1 MTESP
6 TFEPSPEQQAIIDS
20 KVDTIVVSNPGTGKT
35 TTLSQKVIDL
45 LENGVKPENILCI
58 TFTAKAKKEMFD
70 KIFDDAQGKFPDAD
84 IMKIRIHTFHGFA
97 NDYLKEIGLMSGEIV
112 GNNLLRYS
120 ILESFIENKVFTYG
134 KAYII
139 DELVPKVENAIR
151 YMKNFGITP
160 DKIDVKKTASV
171 IQQQLMLIEQNKG
184 RKTSY
189 TKDELI
195 TFLSFFVEAYKHY
208 EDSKNDT
215 IDYSDM
221 LITFIEKFQGDKFEH
236 VLVDEMQDMNDLEA
250 QLVEMISKNLFL
262 VGDAKQAIFGFQGGS
277 IKNFEKFAKTCKLLF
292 LSTNY
297 RSTQQILDYSKQFF
311 LDETQH
317 RARYE
322 KELEKFNGVS
332 KGSLPKIF
340 ATGAPFGK
348 IISLIQENP
357 GKSIGVITRTNR
369 QIIEVSKYLDNHSI
383 DYTTTSSQATTK
395 DARDEIITYLKGLLS
410 GDINQKISATFT
422 TFSPYTLQEAFEFS
436 NDAKKGSSGTLEKL
450 NSWKINL
457 NKEELDKLFTEELY
471 PLCVSKGS
479 EWFSTAM
486 TVKEQIDEYLGFET
500 PTFEGLFDFIA
511 IGEES
516 YTERNKK
523 STITLTTVHKAKG
536 RGFDVVI
543 YVPSHGGGRTSFIDI
558 ITESVFIAKGINLED
573 EVGEESLRVHFV
585 AMTRAKEKLFI
596 ISDDEKF
603 AGQFHYQDLSK
614 IEVDEE
620 QDEKLS
626 TSTISNR
633 LAEAYS
639 LFVDGRWDDSKKL
652 LESKETWLKEFI
664 YSYFQNIEHFSYS
677 SVTKVPYDFLIKN
690 IVKKPYGSQ
699 ALNFGSN
706 VHNALEKI
714 VSGKAKVEDYTDED
728 EVKAIKNGLER
739 LEELKKEN
747 PGFKIKATE
756 MNVKVPIKSLTAYTE
771 TDNLM
776 FKGFIDAVFEHDDGI
791 FLVDYKTDK
800 NTNYASHHK
809 RQLAVYKKMYSKLEG
824 IPEEKIETCIIFVA
838 LRGGINTGK
847 SDSGVDFG
855 KRNVFGT
862 FEQHLQKVLE
872 WKKDPDIFISEL
884 LEQPTQDSLH
894 EVIKEKLAG
903 KIDK

>member
-1 MTESP
+1 MQK
-6 TFEPSPEQQAIIDS
+6 FEPSPEQKAIIES

-45 LENGVKPENILCI
+45 LENGADPEEILCI

-70 KIFDDAQGKFPDAD
+70 KIFDDAQGKFPDSD

-97 NDYLKEIGLMSGEIV
+97 YDYLTEAGLMSAEIV

-120 ILESFIENKVFTYG
+120 ILESFIENKAFTYG
-134 KAYII
+134 KSYII
-139 DELVPKVENAIR
+139 DTLMPKVENAIR
-151 YMKNFGITP
+151 YIKSFGITP
-160 DKIDVKKTASV
+160 DKIDVQKTAN
-171 IQQQLMLIEQNKG
+171 IIQKNYQQQK
-184 RKTSY
+184 RTY
-189 TKDELI
+189 TKEDLI
-195 TFLSFFVEAYKHY
+195 AFLSYFVDAYKHY
-208 EDSKNDT
+208 ENSKNET

-221 LITFIEKFQGDKFEH
+221 LLTFIEKFQGDKFEH
-236 VLVDEMQDMNDLEA
+236 VLVDEMQDMNEIEA
-250 QLVEMISKNLFL
+250 QIVEMISKNLFL

-277 IKNFEKFAKTCKLLF
+277 IKNFEKFAKTCKKLL

-297 RSTQQILDYSKQFF
+297 RSTQQILDYSKQYF
-311 LDETQH
+311 LDATQH
-317 RARYE
+317 RTKFE

-348 IISLIQENP
+348 IISLIEENP
-357 GKSIGVITRTNR
+357 DKSIGIITRKNR
-369 QIIEVSKYLDNHSI
+369 QIIEISRYLDNHSI
-383 DYTTTSSQATTK
+383 DYTTTSSQATTAE
-395 DARDEIITYLKGLLS
+395 ARNEIIIYAKGLLS
-410 GDINQKISATFT
+410 EDINQKISATFT

-436 NDAKKGSSGTLEKL
+436 TDAQKGSSEKIEKL

-457 NKEELDKLFTEELY
+457 NREDLNKLFTEELY

-479 EWFSTAM
+479 EWFATAVS
-486 TVKEQIDEYLGFET
+486 VKQQIDEYLEFET

-516 YTERNKK
+516 YTERSKK

-536 RGFDVVI
+536 RGFDIVI
-543 YVPSHGGGRTSFIDI
+543 YVPSTGGGRTSFIDI
-558 ITESVFIAKGINLED
+558 ITESIFAAKGINLED
-573 EVGEESLRVHFV
+573 EVAEESLRIDFV
-585 AMTRAKEKLFI
+585 ALTRAKEKLFI
-596 ISDDEKF
+596 VCDDEPIAK
-603 AGQFHYQDLSK
+603 AFHYQNLSEF
-614 IEVDEE
+614 EVDEAE
-620 QDEKLS
+620 EENIT

-664 YSYFQNIEHFSYS
+664 YSYFQNIEHLSYS
-677 SVTKVPYDFLIKN
+677 SVTKVPYDFLTKN

-756 MNVKVPIKSLTAYTE
+756 MNVKVHIKSLTAYTE

-776 FKGFIDAVFEHDDGI
+776 FKGFIDAVFEHDGGI

-855 KRNVFGT
+855 RRNVYGT
-862 FEQHLQKVLE
+862 FEHHLQTVLE
-872 WKKDPDIFISEL
+872 WKKNPDEFIKEL
-884 LEQPTQDSLH
+884 IEQPTQDSLH
-894 EVIKEKLAG
+894 EAIKEKLAEDT
-903 KIDK
+903 K

>member
-1 MTESP
+1 MTES
-6 TFEPSPEQQAIIDS
+6 TKLEPSAEQQAIIDS

-45 LENGVKPENILCI
+45 LENGVNPENILCI

-97 NDYLKEIGLMSGEIV
+97 YDYLTEIGLMSAEIV

-120 ILESFIENKVFTYG
+120 ILESFIENKAFNYG
-134 KAYII
+134 KPYII
-139 DELVPKVENAIR
+139 DTLMPKVENAIR
-151 YMKNFGITP
+151 YIKSFGITP
-160 DKIDVKKTASV
+160 DKIDVQKTASV
-171 IQQQLMLIEQNKG
+171 IQQQLMLIEKNKG
-184 RKTSY
+184 SKTSY
-189 TKDELI
+189 TKEELI
-195 TFLSFFVEAYKHY
+195 AFLSYFVDAYKHY

-221 LITFIEKFQGDKFEH
+221 LLTFIEKFQGDKFEH
-236 VLVDEMQDMNDLEA
+236 VLVDEMQDMNEIEA
-250 QLVEMISKNLFL
+250 QIVEMISKNLFL

-311 LDETQH
+311 LDGTQH
-317 RARYE
+317 KTKFE

-348 IISLIQENP
+348 IISLIEENP

-395 DARDEIITYLKGLLS
+395 EARNEIITYLKGLLS

-436 NDAKKGSSGTLEKL
+436 NDAKKDSSGRLEKL

-479 EWFSTAM
+479 EWFSTAV
-486 TVKEQIDEYLGFET
+486 TVKEQIDEYLAFET

-536 RGFDVVI
+536 RGFDIVI

-573 EVGEESLRVHFV
+573 EVVEESLRIDFV

-596 ISDDEKF
+596 ISEDEQF
-603 AGQFHYQDLSK
+603 AARFHHQGLSK

-620 QDEKLS
+620 EEEKIS

-664 YSYFQNIEHFSYS
+664 YSYFQNVEHFSYS
-677 SVTKVPYDFLIKN
+677 SVTKVPYDFLSKN
-690 IVKKPYGSQ
+690 IIKKPYGSQ

-739 LEELKKEN
+739 LEKLKKEN

-756 MNVKVPIKSLTAYTE
+756 MNVKVPIKSLTEYTE

-776 FKGFIDAVFEHDDGI
+776 FKGFIDAVFEHDGGI

-872 WKKDPDIFISEL
+872 WKKDPEIFINEL
-884 LEQPTQDSLH
+884 LEQSTQDSLH
-894 EVIKEKLAG
+894 EAIKEKLAG
-903 KIDK
+903 TN

>member
-1 MTESP
+1 MAESP
-6 TFEPSPEQQAIIDS
+6 KFEPSPEQQAIIDS
-20 KVDTIVVSNPGTGKT
+20 KENTIVVSNPGTGKT

-45 LENGVKPENILCI
+45 LENGANPEEILCI

-70 KIFDDAQGKFPDAD
+70 KIFNDAQGKFPDAD

-97 NDYLKEIGLMSGEIV
+97 YDYLTEAGLMSAEIV

-120 ILESFIENKVFTYG
+120 ILESFIENKAFTYG
-134 KAYII
+134 KSYII
-139 DELVPKVENAIR
+139 DTLMPKVENAIR
-151 YMKNFGITP
+151 YIKSFGITP
-160 DKIDVKKTASV
+160 DKIDVQKTASV
-171 IQQQLMLIEQNKG
+171 IQQNYQQQK
-184 RKTSY
+184 RTY
-189 TKDELI
+189 TKEDLI
-195 TFLSFFVEAYKHY
+195 AFLSYFVDAYKHY
-208 EDSKNDT
+208 ENSKNDT

-221 LITFIEKFQGDKFEH
+221 LLTFIEKFQGDKFEH
-236 VLVDEMQDMNDLEA
+236 VLVDEMQDMNEIEA
-250 QLVEMISKNLFL
+250 QIVEMISKNLFL

-277 IKNFEKFAKTCKLLF
+277 IKNFEKFTKTCKQLL

-297 RSTQQILDYSKQFF
+297 RSTQQILDYSKQYF
-311 LDETQH
+311 LGATQH

-348 IISLIQENP
+348 IISLIEENP
-357 GKSIGVITRTNR
+357 DKSIGIITRKNR
-369 QIIEVSKYLDNHSI
+369 QIIEISKYLDNHSI
-383 DYTTTSSQATTK
+383 DYTTTSSQATTAE
-395 DARDEIITYLKGLLS
+395 ARNEIIIYVKGLLS

-436 NDAKKGSSGTLEKL
+436 TDAKKGSSEKIEKL
-450 NSWKINL
+450 GSWKIDL
-457 NKEELDKLFTEELY
+457 NREDLDKLFTEELY

-479 EWFSTAM
+479 EWFSTAVS
-486 TVKEQIDEYLGFET
+486 VKQQIDEYLEFET

-516 YTERNKK
+516 YTERSKK

-536 RGFDVVI
+536 RGFDIVI
-543 YVPSHGGGRTSFIDI
+543 YVPSSGGGRTSFIDI
-558 ITESVFIAKGINLED
+558 ITESIFTAKGIDLED
-573 EVGEESLRVHFV
+573 EVAEESLRIDFV
-585 AMTRAKEKLFI
+585 ALTRAKEKLFI
-596 ISDDEKF
+596 VCDDEKF
-603 AGQFHYQDLSK
+603 AKTFHYQNLSEFE
-614 IEVDEE
+614 IDTAEE
-620 QDEKLS
+620 EDVT

-677 SVTKVPYDFLIKN
+677 SVTKVPYDFLSKN
-690 IVKKPYGSQ
+690 IIKKPYGSQ
-699 ALNFGSN
+699 ALNFGTN
-706 VHNALEKI
+706 VHNALEEI
-714 VSGKAKVEDYTDED
+714 VSGKAKVEDYTDDD
-728 EVKAIKNGLER
+728 EVKAIKNGLSS
-739 LEELKKEN
+739 LETIKNDN

-756 MNVKVPIKSLTAYTE
+756 MNVKLPIKSLTGYTE

-776 FKGFIDAVFEHDDGI
+776 FKGFIDAVFEHDGGI

-809 RQLAVYKKMYSKLEG
+809 RQLAVYKKIYSQLEG
-824 IPEEKIETCIIFVA
+824 IPEEKIQTCLIFVA

-847 SDSGVDFG
+847 SDSAIDFG
-855 KRNVFGT
+855 KRDVFGT
-862 FEQHLQKVLE
+862 FEEHLQKVLE
-872 WKKDPDIFISEL
+872 WKKDPEIFIKEL
-884 LEQPTQDSLH
+884 LEQPTQDTLH
-894 EVIKEKLAG
+894 EAIKDKLVNDP
-903 KIDK
+903 K

>member
-1 MTESP
+1 MAKSNP
-6 TFEPSPEQQAIIDS
+6 SKFVPSPEQQAIIES

-45 LENGVKPENILCI
+45 LENGADPEEILCI

-70 KIFDDAQGKFPDAD
+70 KIFDDAQGKFPDSD

-97 NDYLKEIGLMSGEIV
+97 YDYLTEAGLMSAEIV

-120 ILESFIENKVFTYG
+120 ILESFIENKAFNYG
-134 KAYII
+134 KSYII
-139 DELVPKVENAIR
+139 DTLMPKVENAIR
-151 YMKNFGITP
+151 YIKSFGITP
-160 DKIDVKKTASV
+160 DKIDVQKTANV
-171 IQQQLMLIEQNKG
+171 IQRNYQKKS
-184 RKTSY
+184 RTY
-189 TKDELI
+189 TKEDLI
-195 TFLSFFVEAYKHY
+195 AFLSYFVDAYKHY
-208 EDSKNDT
+208 ENSKNDT

-221 LITFIEKFQGDKFEH
+221 LLTFIEKFQGDKFEH
-236 VLVDEMQDMNDLEA
+236 VLVDEMQDMNEIEA
-250 QLVEMISKNLFL
+250 QIVEMISKNLFL

-277 IKNFEKFAKTCKLLF
+277 IKNFEKFAKTCKKLL

-297 RSTQQILDYSKQFF
+297 RSTQQILDYSKQYF
-311 LDETQH
+311 LDATQH
-317 RARYE
+317 RTKFE

-340 ATGAPFGK
+340 STGAPFGK
-348 IISLIQENP
+348 IISLIEENP
-357 GKSIGVITRTNR
+357 DKSIGIITRTNR
-369 QIIEVSKYLDNHSI
+369 QIIEISRYLDNHSI
-383 DYTTTSSQATTK
+383 DYTTTSSQATTAE
-395 DARDEIITYLKGLLS
+395 ARNEIIIYAKGLLS
-410 GDINQKISATFT
+410 EDINQKISATFT

-436 NDAKKGSSGTLEKL
+436 TDAQKGSSEKIEKL

-457 NKEELDKLFTEELY
+457 NREDLNKLFTEELY

-479 EWFSTAM
+479 EWFSTAV

-516 YTERNKK
+516 YTERSKK

-536 RGFDVVI
+536 RGFDIVI
-543 YVPSHGGGRTSFIDI
+543 YVPSTGGGRTSFIDI
-558 ITESVFIAKGINLED
+558 ITESIFAAKGINLED
-573 EVGEESLRVHFV
+573 EVAEESLRIDFV
-585 AMTRAKEKLFI
+585 ALTRAKEKLFI
-596 ISDDEKF
+596 VCDDEPIAK
-603 AGQFHYQDLSK
+603 AFHYQNLSEF
-614 IEVDEE
+614 EVDDAEE
-620 QDEKLS
+620 ENIT

-664 YSYFQNIEHFSYS
+664 FSYFQNVEHFSYS
-677 SVTKVPYDFLIKN
+677 SVTKVPYDFLMKN

-699 ALNFGSN
+699 ALDFGSN
-706 VHNALEKI
+706 VHNALEEI

-756 MNVKVPIKSLTAYTE
+756 MRVKLPIKSLTAYTE
-771 TDNLM
+771 KDNLM
-776 FKGFIDAVFEHDDGI
+776 FKGFIDAVFEHDGGI

-847 SDSGVDFG
+847 SDSGIDFG
-855 KRNVFGT
+855 RRNVYGT
-862 FEQHLQKVLE
+862 FEHHLQTVLE
-872 WKKDPDIFISEL
+872 WKKNPDEFIKEL
-884 LEQPTQDSLH
+884 IEQPTQDSLH
-894 EVIKEKLAG
+894 EAIKEKLG
-903 KIDK
+903 LESVN

>member
-1 MTESP
+1 MTKS
-6 TFEPSPEQQAIIDS
+6 TKLEPSAEQQAIIDS

-45 LENGVKPENILCI
+45 LENGVNPENILCI

-97 NDYLKEIGLMSGEIV
+97 YDYLTEIGLMSAEII
-112 GNNLLRYS
+112 GNNLLRHS

-134 KAYII
+134 KSYII

-151 YMKNFGITP
+151 HIKNFGITP

-171 IQQQLMLIEQNKG
+171 IEQQLMLIEKNKG
-184 RKTSY
+184 SKTSY
-189 TKDELI
+189 TKEELI
-195 TFLSFFVEAYKHY
+195 TFLSFFVDAYKHY

-236 VLVDEMQDMNDLEA
+236 VLVDEMQDMNELEA

-311 LDETQH
+311 LDGTQH
-317 RARYE
+317 RTKFE

-340 ATGAPFGK
+340 VTGAPFGK
-348 IISLIQENP
+348 IISLIEENP
-357 GKSIGVITRTNR
+357 DKSIGVITRTNR

-395 DARDEIITYLKGLLS
+395 DARDEIIIYLKGLLS

-422 TFSPYTLQEAFEFS
+422 TFSPYTLQNAFEFS
-436 NDAKKGSSGTLEKL
+436 NDAKKGSSGTLENL

-457 NKEELDKLFTEELY
+457 NKEDLDKLFTDELY

-479 EWFSTAM
+479 EWFSTAV
-486 TVKEQIDEYLGFET
+486 TVKEQIDEYLAFET

-543 YVPSHGGGRTSFIDI
+543 YVPSSGGGKTSFIDI

-573 EVGEESLRVHFV
+573 EVVEESLRIDFV

-596 ISDDEKF
+596 ISKDEQF
-603 AGQFHYQDLSK
+603 AARFHHQGLSK
-614 IEVDEE
+614 IEVDDVVEE
-620 QDEKLS
+620 KIS

-652 LESKETWLKEFI
+652 LERKETWLKEFI

-677 SVTKVPYDFLIKN
+677 SVTKVPYDFLSKN

-714 VSGKAKVEDYTDED
+714 VSGEAKVEDYTDED

-776 FKGFIDAVFEHDDGI
+776 FKGFIDAVFEHDGGI

-872 WKKDPDIFISEL
+872 WKKDPEIFISEL
-884 LEQPTQDSLH
+884 LQQPTQDSLH
-894 EVIKEKLAG
+894 EAIKEKLAL
-903 KIDK
+903 I